1 MPGIT
6 QIDGLKTGKMH
17 YGSKHKVIHNG
28 HQIGGALKA
37 HHYTHHP
44 EIEDEATYGS
54 NLNKLKQSLK
64 TMHISNM
71 PQHKKMSSSRGKYIN
86 F

>member
-17 YGSKHKVIHNG
+17 HGSKHKIVHNG
-28 HQIGGALKA
+28 QKIGGMLKA

-44 EIEDEATYGS
+44 EIKDEETYGS
-54 NLNKLKQSLK
+54 NLDRLKQSLK
-64 TMHISNM
+64 SIHISNL
-71 PQHKKMSSSRGKYIN
+71 PKTPTKKNSSRYID